1 MVIPDQ
7 ARAIAL
13 AQREAEE
20 KQHHGTADFRVNNKI
35 FATLPDAET
44 MVLKLP
50 REEQL
55 ALNDARPEVFQIKG
69 WAKQGWTHVELAK
82 IKKDQLTPLVYMAW
96 ANVAPKKLVNEQSGD
111 A

>member
-1 MVIPDQ
+1 MVSTEQ

-13 AQREAEE
+13 AQTEAEE
-20 KQHHGTADFRVNNKI
+20 KQHHGTNDYRVNNKI
-35 FATLPDAET
+35 FATLPDEET

-69 WAKQGWTHVELAK
+69 WAAQGWTHVVLAK
-82 IKKDQLTPLVYMAW
+82 IKKDQLKPLVYMAW
-96 ANVAPKKLVNEQSGD
+96 ANVAPTKLVKEQTDSP
-111 A
+111 

>member
-1 MVIPDQ
+1 PDQ
-7 ARAIAL
+7 ARKIAL
-13 AQREAEE
+13 SMAEAEE
-20 KQHHGTADFRVNNKI
+20 KSHHGTADYRVNNKI
-35 FATLPDAET
+35 FATLPGEGI

-69 WAKQGWTHVELAK
+69 WAKQGWTHVVLAK
-82 IKKDQLTPLVYMAW
+82 IKKDQLAPLIYMAW
-96 ANVAPKKLVNEQSGD
+96 ANVAPKKLVEEQAGD